1 MNTIDEAIDKALSKG
16 KEKIEEKLRE
26 DEYIISQNSLKV
38 DIKSSKIELDI
49 FYVVYEDITSYQPIV
64 EMPLEPDEE

>member
-1 MNTIDEAIDKALSKG
+1 MNTIYEAIDKALSKG

-64 EMPLEPDEE
+64 EMPVEPDEE

>member
-1 MNTIDEAIDKALSKG
+1 MKLLIRLYL
-16 KEKIEEKLRE
+16 KEKKKIEEKLRE